1 MQAGMS
7 ASFEEGFRDRSVG
20 CRSDRPI
27 FSRVKVTDK
36 QFHGVNTSF
45 ADEKVASGL
54 GPPEM
59 T

>member
-7 ASFEEGFRDRSVG
+7 ASFEERFQDRSVG
-20 CRSDRPI
+20 CHSERPI
-27 FSRVKVTDK
+27 FSRLKVTDK
-36 QFHGVNTSF
+36 QSHGVNASF
-45 ADEKVASGL
+45 ADENVASGL